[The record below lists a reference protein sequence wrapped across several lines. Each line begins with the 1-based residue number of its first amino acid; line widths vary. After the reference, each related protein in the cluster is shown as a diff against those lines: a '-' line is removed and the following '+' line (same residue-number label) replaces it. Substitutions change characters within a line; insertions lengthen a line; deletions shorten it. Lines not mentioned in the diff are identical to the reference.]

1 MTTLEAMSQMD
12 VWQAGPEYDGST
24 AVLPDPEPRERR
36 RLIIS
41 VDDHLVEPPDLF
53 TKRLAKKYLDRAP
66 RVVEEE
72 GREYWLI
79 DGGLELNVGGN
90 ARGRRSI
97 DAPLGGESV
106 RFDEMRR
113 GAWDIHERIRDMDIN
128 GIYASLG
135 FPSMVF
141 SFAGQRFMLRDPRSV
156 SSASRPITTGSSTN
170 GPRRTRRGTS
180 RARSSGCSTPRSP
193 PTRSAGTPSGLQGG
207 ELHGEPTEARPPVD
221 PYRLLGPALP
231 RPARR
236 PRRCSTCTW
245 LVVPGHASVDRRAG
259 RHDYRALHGQLHGG
273 VGRLGVLGYRRQ
285 VPRAEDR
292 PLRGGDRLGAG
303 GSRPARLPVRVPSDG
318 HVARPVDLAGRHL
331 APEFLVRQLLG
342 PVGLRAP
349 HQIGIDHI
357 MVEADYPHVDSTWPD
372 TQAMIDRELQG
383 LPAADVRKITCEN
396 AAQLYRHPLPDRLT
410 CLLDRRRG
418 ETQPCGR
425 AIS

>member
-12 VWQAGPEYDGST
+12 VWQAGQEYDRST

-36 RLIIS
+36 HLIIS

-53 TKRLAKKYLDRAP
+53 TKRLPKKYVDRGP

-90 ARGRRSI
+90 AASGRSI

-141 SFAGQRFMLRDPRSV
+141 SFAGQRFMRMRDPVLGQLCVQAYNDWVIDEWTAPYPDRIIPSQV
-156 SSASRPITTGSSTN
+156 VWLLDAEIAATEVRRNAERGFKAVNFTENPQKLGLPSIHTDYWDPLFAACEETQTVLNLHVGSSSQVTH
-170 GPRRTRRGTS
+170 P
-180 RARSSGCSTPRSP
+180 STDS
-193 PTRSAGTPSGLQGG
+193 
-207 ELHGEPTEARPPVD
+207 PVD
-221 PYRLLGPALP
+221 TIAALFMVN
-231 RPARR
+231 
-236 PRRCSTCTW
+236 SM
-245 LVVPGHASVDRRAG
+245 VASVDWVYSGIAARFPELKI
-259 RHDYRALHGQLHGG
+259 ALSEGG
-273 VGRLGVLGYRRQ
+273 IGWVPAVL
-285 VPRAEDR
+285 
-292 PLRGGDRLGAG
+292 DRLEYLFEFPRTATW
-303 GSRPARLPVRVPSDG
+303 SDQSMSPADILRRNFWFASFWDPSAFE
-318 HVARPVDLAGRHL
+318 HR
-331 APEFLVRQLLG
+331 
-342 PVGLRAP
+342 

-372 TQAMIDRELQG
+372 TQAMIDRELKD
-383 LPAADVRKITCEN
+383 LPAEDVRKITCEN
-396 AAQLYRHPLPDRLT
+396 AARLYRHPLPIT
-410 CLLDRRRG
+410 
-418 ETQPCGR
+418 
-425 AIS
+425 